1 MSKNLN
7 QLFNLSN
14 RQFDNDYEDVQIMNL
29 YAPDF
34 IGTDILQRIERTHW
48 LISEL
53 ANCQIVLWRI
63 TDSNR

>member
-7 QLFNLSN
+7 QLFNLSM

-29 YAPDF
+29 YAPDI
-34 IGTDILQRIERTHW
+34 IGTDILQNFKRTQW
-48 LISEL
+48 LISAF
-53 ANCQIVLWRI
+53 ANCHIVLWRI

>member
-7 QLFNLSN
+7 QLFNLSM

-29 YAPDF
+29 YAPDI
-34 IGTDILQRIERTHW
+34 IGTDILQNFKRTHW
-48 LISEL
+48 LISAF